1 MSQCVLNIAD
11 AHYVDLAELSRQ
23 MGSELPAERYG
34 GCIAQLARQL
44 GARKLGYNVTVVAPG
59 KRAFPFHSHRANEE
73 MFFIIEGTGEVRIG
87 SEVRTI
93 RPGDVIA
100 CPSAGPQGA
109 HQIVNTGKTEL
120 KVLAVSTMITPEVCH
135 YPDSG
140 KVAILDSGAD
150 GFRYVGRKDSPVDY
164 WEGE

>member
-23 MGSELPAERYG
+23 MERTARRALRRLHRAAGAAARRAQAGLQRHRG
-34 GCIAQLARQL
+34 G
-44 GARKLGYNVTVVAPG
+44 PG